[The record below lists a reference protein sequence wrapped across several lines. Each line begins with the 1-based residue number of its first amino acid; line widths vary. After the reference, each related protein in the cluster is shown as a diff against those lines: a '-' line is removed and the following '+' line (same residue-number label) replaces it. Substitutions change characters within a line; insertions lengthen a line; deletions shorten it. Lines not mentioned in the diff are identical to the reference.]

1 MDSVLELWRW
11 RTLLVHFV
19 RRDLRVRYIGSVMG
33 IFWSVIHP
41 LALLVIFTLI
51 FSVVLGVRFRVDQGG
66 IQHYALYLFCGM
78 LPWLGFQ
85 EGVIRST
92 NSLSG
97 HANLIK
103 KVRFPSSVIPLYICV
118 SQVVH
123 QLVGIGVLLVAIL
136 LVVRDITAWAL
147 LLPLLLLV
155 QLLFTVG
162 LGWLLAAGNAYLR
175 DLTQVAGVGMVVW
188 MYLTP
193 VVYPMTAV
201 PAKFQTFVWINPMS
215 HLIRAYRAIFLDGVS
230 PFDSGFLYFVVWA
243 IALFLLGLSTFR
255 LGERE
260 FADIL

>member
-1 MDSVLELWRW
+1 MDIVLDLWHW
-11 RTLLVHFV
+11 RTLLLHFV
-19 RRDLRVRYIGSVMG
+19 RRDIRVRYIGSVMG

-41 LALLVIFTLI
+41 IALLIIFTLV
-51 FSVVLGVRFRVDQGG
+51 FSVVLGVRFRVGQG
-66 IQHYALYLFCGM
+66 IEHYALYLFCGM
-78 LPWLGFQ
+78 LPWLSFQ

-92 NSLSG
+92 SSLAN

-103 KVRFPSSVIPLYICV
+103 KVRFPSRIIPLYICI
-118 SQVVH
+118 SQIVH
-123 QLVGIGVLLVAIL
+123 QLVGIGVLIVAIL
-136 LVVRDITAWAL
+136 IIARTLHLWILAFPIL
-147 LLPLLLLV
+147 LII

-201 PAKFQTFVWINPMS
+201 PSQFQTYIWLNPLS
-215 HLIRAYRAIFLDGVS
+215 HLISGYRAIFLDGIS
-230 PFDSGFLYFVVWA
+230 PFTAGFFYFTLFA
-243 IALFLLGLSTFR
+243 IVLFTIGLWVFH